1 MKIIKNVIW
10 GVLFISLGVIFALNS
25 LGVTD
30 IDLFFDGW
38 WTLFIILPSIAGL
51 VSDRDKTGAII
62 GLVIGVAL
70 LLSARDIIDFSMVF
84 ELIFPVILVIIGVK
98 IIFKSLFKKKGKS
111 DDFRNR
117 SGAQKEFSSTFSG
130 LDLKFDGEVFEG
142 ADLGTAFGGITCD
155 LRNAIIEKDVVI
167 NASAAFGGIDIFLP
181 DNINVNT
188 KSSALF
194 GGVSDEKKRTHI
206 EGANTVY
213 INADAAFGGIDI
225 K

>member
-1 MKIIKNVIW
+1 MKIAKNVIW

-25 LGVTD
+25 LGITD
-30 IDLFFDGW
+30 IDLFFEGW
-38 WTLFIILPSIAGL
+38 WALFVIIPSVAGL
-51 VSDRDKTGAII
+51 ISDRDKAGAII

-70 LLSARDIIDFSMVF
+70 LLSARDIIDFSTIF
-84 ELIFPVILVIIGVK
+84 GLIFPVILVIIGVK
-98 IIFKSLFKKKGKS
+98 IIFKSLFKKKEKS
-111 DDFRNR
+111 DAFSNR
-117 SGAQKEFSSTFSG
+117 SGVQKEFSSTFSG
-130 LDLKFDGEVFEG
+130 LDLNFDGEVFEG
-142 ADLGTAFGGITCD
+142 ADLNTAFGGITCN

-181 DNINVNT
+181 EGVNVKT

-194 GGVSDEKKRTHI
+194 GGVSDEKKRVHI
-206 EGANTVY
+206 EGANTIY

>member
-1 MKIIKNVIW
+1 MKIAKNVIW

-25 LGVTD
+25 LGITD
-30 IDLFFDGW
+30 IDLFFEGW
-38 WTLFIILPSIAGL
+38 WALFVIIPSVAGL
-51 VSDRDKTGAII
+51 ISDRDKTGAII

-70 LLSARDIIDFSMVF
+70 LLSARDIIDFSTIF
-84 ELIFPVILVIIGVK
+84 GLIFPVILVIIGVK
-98 IIFKSLFKKKGKS
+98 IIFKSLFKKKEKS
-111 DDFRNR
+111 DAFPNR
-117 SGAQKEFSSTFSG
+117 SGVQKEFSSTFSG
-130 LDLKFDGEVFEG
+130 LDLNFDGEVFEG
-142 ADLGTAFGGITCD
+142 ADLNTAFGGITCN

-181 DNINVNT
+181 EGVNVKT

-194 GGVSDEKKRTHI
+194 GGVSDEKKRVHI
-206 EGANTVY
+206 EGANTIY